1 MITFRKIPDSSRNK
15 KNIYYSTHQHIS
27 NAINQFSD
35 SDLALITKKSHPIRR
50 IQDVFCYIHSTVN
63 ESKVFTPNQHKLLE
77 SSIRNNLKLFNIF
90 YLPKLNDFQIKQMML
105 SEALLQKKMLGSM
118 SYLQIILN
126 RHVLISYYLSYA
138 YSRSLDYYKQN
149 GINNA

>member
-1 MITFRKIPDSSRNK
+1 MITLKKFPDSSRNK
-15 KNIYYSTHQHIS
+15 KNIYFSTHQFIS
-27 NAINQFSD
+27 AAICDFSD
-35 SDLALITKKSHPIRR
+35 SDLALITKKSHPIRKL
-50 IQDVFCYIHSTVN
+50 QDDFCYIHSTVN
-63 ESKVFTPNQHKLLE
+63 ESKIFTTRQHKLLE

-90 YLPKLNDFQIKQMML
+90 YLPKLKDFQIKQMML

-118 SYLQIILN
+118 SYLQIVLN

-138 YSRSLDYYKQN
+138 YSRSLDYYKQY